1 MIESYFLKP
10 SQFPVSHVNLV
21 QFSKVDLMP
30 KVTIIGAGSAVFA
43 TEIMS
48 DILAT
53 PALESGTFALVDI
66 HQGRLELAHQMAE
79 FLIERSGRDWRVEAS
94 VDRAKVLADSDY
106 VVHTIEVAGRE
117 NVRHDYDIP
126 LEYGVDQCIGDT
138 IGPGGL
144 LKALRTLPAWLE
156 ILADVEQLAPGALVM
171 NYTNPMS
178 LTVLAG
184 VRASRLS
191 IVGLCHSVQHSS
203 RQLAGYLDLPL
214 EEIDWRA
221 AGINHLA
228 WFVELTRDGRDL
240 YPLLLERIEKYPEI
254 YELDPV
260 RFEMMRE
267 LGVFVTESSGH
278 ASEYTAYFR
287 KRPDLIGKYA
297 RSGYRGESGFYA
309 NNWPTWV
316 EENARKL
323 QAYLSGEIE
332 YELGRGAEFASYIME
347 AMETDVP
354 AVIYGNVPN
363 TGLIDNLP
371 QDGVVEVACLVD
383 KKGVQPVHFGSLPTH
398 LAALNAQHMAFH
410 DLAAASI
417 LEEDREAAVHAL
429 MMDPLTA
436 AVCSLAEI
444 RAMFD
449 EMVAAQRDYLPEY
462 LI

>member
-1 MIESYFLKP
+1 
-10 SQFPVSHVNLV
+10 
-21 QFSKVDLMP
+21 MP

-48 DILAT
+48 DILTT

-66 HQGRLELAHQMAE
+66 HQSRLELAHQMAE
-79 FLIERSGRDWRVEAS
+79 FLIAHSGRNWQVEAS
-94 VDRAKVLADSDY
+94 VERAKVLAGSDY

-117 NVRHDYDIP
+117 NVRYDYDIP
-126 LEYGVDQCIGDT
+126 LKYGVDQCIGDT

-144 LKALRTLPAWLE
+144 FKALRTLPVWLE
-156 ILADVEQLAPGALVM
+156 ILADVERLAPGALVM

-178 LTVLAG
+178 LTVLTG
-184 VRASRLS
+184 VRASRLP

-203 RQLAGYLDLPL
+203 QQLASYLEMPQ
-214 EEIDWRA
+214 EEINWQA

-254 YELDPV
+254 YEQDPV
-260 RFEMMRE
+260 RFEMLRE
-267 LGVFVTESSGH
+267 LGAFVTESSGH
-278 ASEYTAYFR
+278 ASEYSAYFR
-287 KRPDLIGKYA
+287 KRPDLVEKYA

-309 NNWPTWV
+309 NNWPTWL
-316 EENARKL
+316 EENTQKL
-323 QAYLSGEIE
+323 RAYLSREAS
-332 YELGRGAEFASYIME
+332 YELARGAEFASYIIE
-347 AMETDVP
+347 AVETDVP
-354 AVIYGNVPN
+354 AVIYGNVAN

-383 KKGVQPVHFGSLPTH
+383 KKGVQPVHFGPLPTH

-410 DLAAASI
+410 ELTAASV
-417 LEEDREAAVHAL
+417 LERDREAAVHAL

-449 EMVAAQRDYLPEY
+449 EMAAAQHEYLPDYL
-462 LI
+462 IR